1 MLIKNLILVRDA
13 ILKLLNE
20 LIKSQ
25 LNFLIQYFWAKLDPK
40 KSLNLWHC
48 SFVHD
53 ISNNSMM

>member
-40 KSLNLWHC
+40 NP
-48 SFVHD
+48 
-53 ISNNSMM
+53 

>member
-40 KSLNLWHC
+40 KSLNP
-48 SFVHD
+48 
-53 ISNNSMM
+53 